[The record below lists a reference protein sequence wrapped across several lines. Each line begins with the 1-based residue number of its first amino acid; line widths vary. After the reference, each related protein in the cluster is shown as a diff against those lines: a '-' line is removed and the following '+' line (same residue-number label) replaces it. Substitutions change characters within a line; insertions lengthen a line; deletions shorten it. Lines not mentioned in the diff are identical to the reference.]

1 MSNKSHRTRRRFR
14 LAGYIFLL
22 IMLLVLLA
30 AWNTGT
36 NLFYLV
42 FGAIASFIIVSIAAS
57 GFSLGKIHLS
67 REAPA
72 AVYRGARFSVL
83 VRLENKRAG
92 LPAISVRAEKAPQSD
107 QRTEDDGDDPSQLVG
122 YVLSLPAGKTAI
134 LRTSELYERRGVYP
148 LPDIVLVT
156 SFPFGLIECRRRI
169 SDDTEIVVYPRVLP
183 ARTALIEQA
192 EGRADILK
200 TSVGDGDEFFSLREY
215 VVGDDFRR
223 VAWKASAR
231 SSTLLVRDLERQT
244 SRFVRF
250 TFDTRWRTDV
260 DDFED
265 HFESA
270 IEVIASL
277 AFTLL
282 ARQYTV
288 AMVTAD
294 DTLPEGDGQ
303 TQFIKLLDKL
313 ARLQPAASDA
323 PNPFSRE
330 SGDTRGVTDLF
341 VTADPSMWG
350 RREESAGVY
359 VIDPREVIRA

>member
-1 MSNKSHRTRRRFR
+1 MSNKSFRTRRKFR
-14 LAGYIFLL
+14 LAGYIFVL
-22 IMLLVLLA
+22 IMMLVLLA

-36 NLFYLV
+36 NLFYLL
-42 FGAIASFIIVSIAAS
+42 FGAIASFIVVSLATS
-57 GFSLGKIHLS
+57 GLSLRKIHLK

-72 AVYRGARFSVL
+72 AVYRGARFSTL
-83 VRLENKRAG
+83 VRLENRSAG
-92 LPAISVRAEKAPQSD
+92 LPAISVRAEKARMDNGQLAEE
-107 QRTEDDGDDPSQLVG
+107 EDESRFVG

-169 SDDTEIVVYPRVLP
+169 SDDGEIVVYPRVLP

-192 EGRADILK
+192 EGRADLLK
-200 TSVGDGDEFFSLREY
+200 TRIGEGDEFFSLREY
-215 VVGDDFRR
+215 VPGDDIRR

-244 SRFVRF
+244 SRIVLF
-250 TFDTRWRTDV
+250 TFDTRWRPDI
-260 DDFED
+260 DDFAV

-270 IEVIASL
+270 IEVVASL

-294 DTLPEGDGQ
+294 DSLTEGEGHAH
-303 TQFIKLLDKL
+303 FIKLLEKL
-313 ARLQPAASDA
+313 ARLEPAAPDA
-323 PNPFSRE
+323 PNPFATELS
-330 SGDTRGVTDLF
+330 DARGITNLY
-341 VTADPSMWG
+341 VTADPTMWG
-350 RREESAGVY
+350 RREEAAGVF

>member
-1 MSNKSHRTRRRFR
+1 MTNTMFRTRRRFR

-42 FGAIASFIIVSIAAS
+42 FGSIASFIVMSIAAS
-57 GFSLGKIHLS
+57 GFSLRNIHLA

-72 AVYRGARFSVL
+72 AIYRGTRFSAL
-83 VRLENKRAG
+83 VRLENRSAR
-92 LPAISVRAEKAPQSD
+92 LPAISVRAEKARLAESENHDREEESP
-107 QRTEDDGDDPSQLVG
+107 LVG
-122 YVLSLPAGKTAI
+122 YVLSLPAGKAAI
-134 LRTSELYERRGVYP
+134 LRTSEIYDRRGVYP
-148 LPDIVLVT
+148 LPDIILVT

-169 SDDTEIVVYPRVLP
+169 SDDSEIVVYPRVLP

-200 TSVGDGDEFFSLREY
+200 TSIGDGDEFFSLREY
-215 VVGDDFRR
+215 IPGDDFRR

-244 SRFVRF
+244 SRFVLF
-250 TFDTRWRTDV
+250 TFDTRWQPDIAG
-260 DDFED
+260 FED

-282 ARQYTV
+282 ARQYTI
-288 AMVTAD
+288 ALVTSED
-294 DTLPEGDGQ
+294 NLPEGEGQ
-303 TQFIKLLDKL
+303 AQFIKLLEKL
-313 ARLQPAASDA
+313 ARLQPADPSA
-323 PNPFSRE
+323 PNPFEAERS
-330 SGDTRGVTDLF
+330 DLRGVTNLY
-341 VTADPSMWG
+341 VSADPAMWG
-350 RREESAGVY
+350 RREETGGVF
-359 VIDPREVIRA
+359 VINPMEVVRA

>member
-1 MSNKSHRTRRRFR
+1 MSTKSFGTRRRLR
-14 LAGYIFLL
+14 PAGYVFLL

-42 FGAIASFIIVSIAAS
+42 FGAIASFIILSIAAS
-57 GFSLGKIHLS
+57 GISLRNIHLV

-72 AVYRGARFSVL
+72 AVYRGARFSAL
-83 VRLENKRAG
+83 VRLENRRKG
-92 LPAISVRAEKAPQSD
+92 LPAISIRAEKPPA
-107 QRTEDDGDDPSQLVG
+107 TNYEHDDTSCLIG
-122 YVLSLPAGKTAI
+122 YVLSLPAQKSAI
-134 LRTSELYERRGVYP
+134 LRTSDIYERRGVYP
-148 LPDIVLVT
+148 LPDVVLVT

-169 SDDTEIVVYPRVLP
+169 SDGSEIVVYPRVLP

-192 EGRADILK
+192 EGRADLLK
-200 TSVGDGDEFFSLREY
+200 TRVGDGDEFFSLREY
-215 VVGDDFRR
+215 VPGDDFRR

-244 SRFVRF
+244 SRFVLF
-250 TFDTRWRTDV
+250 TFDTRWHTGV

-270 IEVIASL
+270 IEVVASL

-288 AMVTAD
+288 ALVTPD
-294 DTLPEGDGQ
+294 DALPEGEGQ
-303 TQFIKLLDKL
+303 SQFIKLLDKL
-313 ARLQPAASDA
+313 ARLQPADSGAAS
-323 PNPFSRE
+323 PFDS
-330 SGDTRGVTDLF
+330 DTANVRGVTNLY
-341 VTADPSMWG
+341 VTAEPSMWG
-350 RREESAGVY
+350 RREPSTGMF

>member
-1 MSNKSHRTRRRFR
+1 MTNTLFRTRRRFR

-42 FGAIASFIIVSIAAS
+42 FGAIASFIVMSIAAS
-57 GFSLGKIHLS
+57 GFSLRNIHLA
-67 REAPA
+67 REAPVA
-72 AVYRGARFSVL
+72 IYRGTRFSAL
-83 VRLENKRAG
+83 LRLENRSAG
-92 LPAISVRAEKAPQSD
+92 LPAISVRAEKAPL
-107 QRTEDDGDDPSQLVG
+107 TEREHGDDKDESPLVG

-134 LRTSELYERRGVYP
+134 LRTSDQYDRRGVYP

-169 SDDTEIVVYPRVLP
+169 SDGSEIVVYPRVLP

-200 TSVGDGDEFFSLREY
+200 TSIGDGDEFFSLREY
-215 VVGDDFRR
+215 IPGDDFRR

-244 SRFVRF
+244 SRFVLF
-250 TFDTRWRTDV
+250 TFDTRWRPDIV
-260 DDFED
+260 GFED

-288 AMVTAD
+288 AFVSSD
-294 DTLPEGDGQ
+294 DTLPEGEGQ
-303 TQFIKLLDKL
+303 TQFIKLLEKL
-313 ARLQPAASDA
+313 ARLQPADPSAS
-323 PNPFSRE
+323 NPFDNERP
-330 SGDTRGVTDLF
+330 DARGVTCLY
-341 VTADPSMWG
+341 VTADPAMWG
-350 RREESAGVY
+350 RREETTGAF